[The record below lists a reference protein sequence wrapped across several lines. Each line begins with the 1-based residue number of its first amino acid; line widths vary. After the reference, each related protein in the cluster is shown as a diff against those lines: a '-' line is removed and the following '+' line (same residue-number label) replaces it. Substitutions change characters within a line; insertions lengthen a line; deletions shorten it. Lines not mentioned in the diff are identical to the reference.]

1 MKREK
6 RLDIRLLYT
15 TLGLA
20 LCLTACKKERA
31 FVGIWRT
38 EIDTEVSTDI
48 HRVMFFSDQT
58 CSWNDSIYSKT
69 DSVWRQGS
77 IGGSF
82 SVDGDDILNAAFSK
96 TIPAKDTT
104 AQDSVYSFQR
114 SFKKEDDRRLYCE
127 ELDAFFDFVQ
137 RLR

>member
-1 MKREK
+1 MKRTE
-6 RLDIRLLYT
+6 RLSIRFLYAV
-15 TLGLA
+15 LGIT

-38 EIDTEVSTDI
+38 EIEAEQSTDI
-48 HRVMFFSDQT
+48 HRVLFFGDQT

-69 DSVWRQGS
+69 DSAWHLNS
-77 IGGSF
+77 MGGTF
-82 SVDGDDILNAAFSK
+82 NLDGNDVLKAAFSK

-104 AQDSVYSFQR
+104 ARDSVYGFQR
-114 SFKKEDDRRLYCE
+114 TFHKESDRRLYCE

>member
-1 MKREK
+1 MNGTK
-6 RLDIRLLYT
+6 RLDIRLLYAM
-15 TLGLA
+15 LGMM

-38 EIDTEVSTDI
+38 EIEAGQSTDV

-77 IGGSF
+77 IGGTF
-82 SVDGDDILNAAFSK
+82 SMDGHDILNAIFTQSTLSK
-96 TIPAKDTT
+96 
-104 AQDSVYSFQR
+104 DSLTLTPCQR
-114 SFKKEDDRRLYCE
+114 TFKKEDDRRLYCE

>member
-1 MKREK
+1 MKRTK
-6 RLDIRLLYT
+6 RMDIRLLYT
-15 TLGLA
+15 ALGLA

-31 FVGIWRT
+31 FFGIWRT

-48 HRVMFFSDQT
+48 HRVMFFSDKT

-82 SVDGDDILNAAFSK
+82 SVDGDDILNAAFTKS
-96 TIPAKDTT
+96 TPTKD
-104 AQDSVYSFQR
+104 SLNMPPCQR
-114 SFKKEDDRRLYCE
+114 TFKKEDDRRLYCG

>member
-1 MKREK
+1 MRRTK
-6 RLDIRLLYT
+6 LQLLYGL
-15 TLGLA
+15 LGLA

-31 FVGIWRT
+31 FMGIWRT
-38 EIDTEVSTDI
+38 EIESEQTTDI
-48 HRVMFFSDQT
+48 HRVMFFSDNT
-58 CSWNDSIYSKT
+58 CSWNDSIYSQT

-82 SVDGDDILNAAFSK
+82 SVDENDVLNAAFTK
-96 TIPAKDTT
+96 TIPAKDTS
-104 AQDSVYSFQR
+104 AQDSVYGFQR
-114 SFKKEDDRRLYCE
+114 TFKQEDDRRLYCE

>member
-1 MKREK
+1 
-6 RLDIRLLYT
+6 
-15 TLGLA
+15 LGMM

-31 FVGIWRT
+31 FIGIWRT
-38 EIDTEVSTDI
+38 EIEAEQSTDV

-58 CSWNDSIYSKT
+58 CSWNDSIFSKT
-69 DSVWRQGS
+69 DSVWHLES

-82 SVDGDDILNAAFSK
+82 GLDGDEVLKASFSK
-96 TIPAKDTT
+96 TIPAKDST
-104 AQDSVYSFQR
+104 ARDSVYHFQR
-114 SFKKEDDRRLYCE
+114 TFQKEDDRRLYCE

>member
-1 MKREK
+1 MKRME
-6 RLDIRLLYT
+6 RLNLRLLFA
-15 TLGLA
+15 TLGLI

-38 EIDTEVSTDI
+38 EIDTEASTDI
-48 HRVMFFSDQT
+48 HNVLFFGDQT

-82 SVDGDDILNAAFSK
+82 GLDGDEVLKAAFSK

-104 AQDSVYSFQR
+104 AQDSTYGFQR
-114 SFKKEDDRRLYCE
+114 TFRKEDDKRLYCE